1 MKLQASKFKRMVA
14 LCADCEHRSNGPQR
28 LSSKQVAK
36 ELRKLAFE
44 SPVPCRVAR
53 TPCLGLCPGNALAA
67 VALGDALPAMAA
79 ELKKE
84 AHVKAFARYAFGR
97 S

>member
-1 MKLQASKFKRMVA
+1 MKLQAAKFKRMVA
-14 LCADCEHRSNGPQR
+14 LCADCEHRSNGPRR
-28 LSSKQVAK
+28 LRSKQVAK

-53 TPCLGLCPGNALAA
+53 TPCLGLCPGKALAA
-67 VALGDALPAMAA
+67 IALGDALPAMTA
-79 ELKKE
+79 ELQKE
-84 AHVKAFARYAFGR
+84 THVKAFARYAFGR